1 MRTLRIPG
9 VFTLAALLPLL
20 AACGGGGGAGGS
32 LPSTSGITSP
42 GMPTPAPVATTG
54 PTGGTP
60 APINATPAPTA
71 TPAGIASA
79 TPAPTPSPGVS
90 TSSTTHVMTAD
101 ILYGYGGTPVT
112 TSLSAVKP
120 YVSWVQTASSY
131 AALIRSA
138 GIRVDV
144 YTNFWRNYS
153 SDNPNVGYTDLK
165 PGGAHA
171 AAEALDCSGNAI
183 TDPNYGGG
191 YEADARTSA
200 AAAHAQVVASYRLN
214 EFGGNYDALFSD
226 DTGALGGIT
235 LPCNYSQSAYV
246 SATNAVDESLGVPMF
261 VNTLG
266 AGSYPDGQIGYVQ
279 ASNVLGAMCEE
290 CYAAYNSSKIDYV
303 IGGTVWQHTEN
314 AEIALAGMHKIFWDY
329 ARVIGDPSAET
340 GLRTFVYASFLLGY
354 DPSYAMLQE
363 AFKSATGFPVMPET
377 GLVPMNPLTT
387 ASSVSGYANGSVYMR
402 QFANCYYRGVGIG
415 ACAVVVNPNS
425 TSASIPAN
433 SYAHAMSLS
442 GGGVLD
448 GGSASFSAPA
458 VTSLAANSAAVL
470 VQ

>member
-1 MRTLRIPG
+1 MKTLRTSCI
-9 VFTLAALLPLL
+9 LAFAAFMPLL
-20 AACGGGGGAGGS
+20 AACGGGGGSAS
-32 LPSTSGITSP
+32 SALPSMPSANTP
-42 GMPTPAPVATTG
+42 GMPTPAPVATASPSTG
-54 PTGGTP
+54 ATPTP
-60 APINATPAPTA
+60 AATPPTAATPLPTA
-71 TPAGIASA
+71 TAAPPPGTSAS
-79 TPAPTPSPGVS
+79 SV
-90 TSSTTHVMTAD
+90 THVLTAD
-101 ILYGYGGTPVT
+101 VLYGYGGTPT
-112 TSLSAVKP
+112 STSLSAVKP
-120 YVSWVQTASSY
+120 YVSWVQTDSTY
-131 AALIRSA
+131 AGLIRSA
-138 GIRVDV
+138 GIKVDV

-153 SDNPNVGYTDLK
+153 SDNPNVGYADLK

-171 AAEALDCSGNAI
+171 AAEALDCSGNPI
-183 TDPNYGGG
+183 MDPNYGGG

-226 DTGALGGIT
+226 DTGALGGIA

-266 AGSYPDGQIGYVQ
+266 AGSYPDGQVGYAQ

-290 CYAAYNSSKIDYV
+290 CYAAYNSSKVDYA

-314 AEIALAGMHKIFWDY
+314 AEIALVGMHKIFWDY
-329 ARVIGDPSAET
+329 ARAIGDPSAET
-340 GLRTFVYASFLLGY
+340 GLRTFIYGSFLLGY

-433 SYAHAMSLS
+433 SYAHAMALS

-448 GGSASFSAPA
+448 GGSASFTAPA